1 MAILAALGMGSL
13 RVSSANAST
22 STLPHRHHRSAATS
36 AGADNA
42 SVSGNASNDDNDYSC
57 ELDTDT
63 TDYFLQPRRK
73 HHQLTPPSPKVQYT
87 SSSSNSDSNAL
98 SFDTSMATGIMK
110 YNTISNN
117 SSNSTALSF
126 ASKNS
131 QLSKTAKTKTNP
143 VSSPKNGSTANI
155 AGIRRALRRA
165 HTPEGLVLHYE
176 SRLRTFLGINEDGA
190 EASNTVCENG
200 DDDGDW
206 LMVEQEED
214 GGIFSPV
221 GYKTFLDDDIVVLE
235 KALNKLRDASTATRK
250 GSSTP
255 SKQNNNNTNCS
266 SPEIVAGIKNSLVA
280 QWAINDSFKRMI
292 VHTMCRYYGLVSFSD
307 TTDSGHTALH
317 ICHPRFFNDKDV
329 VTPPST
335 TFHHFLFNN

>member
-42 SVSGNASNDDNDYSC
+42 NVSSNASNDDN
-57 ELDTDT
+57 ETET

-73 HHQLTPPSPKVQYT
+73 HCQLTPPSPKVQHT
-87 SSSSNSDSNAL
+87 SSDSNSDSNAL
-98 SFDTSMATGIMK
+98 SFDTPMATGIMK
-110 YNTISNN
+110 YNTSG
-117 SSNSTALSF
+117 SSNSSTASPF
-126 ASKNS
+126 TSKNS
-131 QLSKTAKTKTNP
+131 QLSKTAKAKTTLS
-143 VSSPKNGSTANI
+143 SSPRNGSTANI

-176 SRLRTFLGINEDGA
+176 SRLRAFLGINEDGS
-190 EASNTVCENG
+190 EASNAGCENG

-206 LMVEQEED
+206 LMVEQDEA
-214 GGIFSPV
+214 GGMFSPV

-235 KALNKLRDASTATRK
+235 KALNKLRDASTGTRK

-255 SKQNNNNTNCS
+255 SKQNNNNNTNCS

-329 VTPPST
+329 VAPPST

>member
-42 SVSGNASNDDNDYSC
+42 SVSSNASNASNDDNDA
-57 ELDTDT
+57 DT

-73 HHQLTPPSPKVQYT
+73 HHQLTPPSPKAQHT
-87 SSSSNSDSNAL
+87 SSDSNSDSNAV
-98 SFDTSMATGIMK
+98 SFDTPMATGIMK
-110 YNTISNN
+110 YNTS
-117 SSNSTALSF
+117 SSNSSTASPF
-126 ASKNS
+126 TSKNS
-131 QLSKTAKTKTNP
+131 QLSKAAKAKTAP

-176 SRLRTFLGINEDGA
+176 SRLRAFLGINEDGS
-190 EASNTVCENG
+190 EASNAACETG

-206 LMVEQEED
+206 LMVEQDEA
-214 GGIFSPV
+214 GGMFSPV

-255 SKQNNNNTNCS
+255 SKQNNNNNNTNCS

-317 ICHPRFFNDKDV
+317 ICHPRFFNEKDV
-329 VTPPST
+329 VAPPST